1 MKRNGFTL
9 VELLAVIA
17 ILAIVALI
25 TTPVIFDVI
34 NNSKMSTFTRSV
46 EEMENVAIMDYNEY
60 ARGGE
65 VTYVYGEN
73 SLVCSLCDNGADL
86 ELDFTGEIEDGSGT
100 ITVLNG
106 EVISLNI
113 ENNQFRA
120 LYTDGKLEVLKK
132 E

>member
-86 ELDFTGEIEDGSGT
+86 ELDITGDIEERHGS
-100 ITVLNG
+100 ITVKDG

-113 ENNQFRA
+113 ENNQFKA
-120 LYTDGKLEVLKK
+120 TDKNGKVETVKK